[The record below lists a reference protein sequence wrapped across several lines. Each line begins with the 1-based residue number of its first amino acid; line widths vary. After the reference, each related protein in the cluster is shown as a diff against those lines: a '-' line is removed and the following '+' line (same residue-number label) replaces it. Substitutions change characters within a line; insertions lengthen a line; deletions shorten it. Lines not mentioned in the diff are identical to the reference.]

1 MEPKVIWTLYDAP
14 VFLIGLVFFAIINS
28 LFISGYATS
37 YNLLSINSFIVS
49 VERTDEIVPSDITR
63 ASLTPDNA
71 DKYSSFFGTDDMFAS
86 IKVP

>member
-1 MEPKVIWTLYDAP
+1 MEPNVIYTLYAAS
-14 VFLIGLVFFAIINS
+14 VFLIGIVFFAIINS

-37 YNLLSINSFIVS
+37 YNLLSVNSFIVS

-71 DKYSSFFGTDDMFAS
+71 DSYLSSFGTDDMFAS